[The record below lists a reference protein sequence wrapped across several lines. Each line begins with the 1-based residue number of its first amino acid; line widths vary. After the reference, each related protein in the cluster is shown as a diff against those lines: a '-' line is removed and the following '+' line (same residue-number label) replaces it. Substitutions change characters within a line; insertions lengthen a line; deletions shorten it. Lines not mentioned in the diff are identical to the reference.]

1 MSLQKTIESDY
12 IVAYKAKE
20 ETKVGTL
27 RLLKSALKNRQ
38 VELLRELSDD
48 EVLEVVGRQAKQRK
62 ESIEQ
67 FDAAGRTDLS
77 DKERAELAILETYL
91 PRQLSDAELAAAVD
105 AAVAQVGASGMKDM
119 GAVMKALMAAHKGA
133 FDGSKA
139 SAAVRARLA

>member
-1 MSLQKTIESDY
+1 MSLQKTIESDFL
-12 IVAYKAKE
+12 VAYKAKE
-20 ETKVGTL
+20 ETRVGTL
-27 RLLKSALKNRQ
+27 RMLKAALKNRQ

-48 EVLEVVGRQAKQRK
+48 DVLEVIGRQAKQRK

-77 DKERAELAILETYL
+77 AKEHAELAILEAYL

-133 FDGSKA
+133 IDGAKA